1 MPEYR
6 VCKKG
11 NVPDGYIEVKEYA
24 KVTIDSNIVNDKRLK
39 ESIRIGDNVLAVKKE
54 LPKPDVKT
62 EVKPEVKPVDENK
75 K

>member
-11 NVPDGYIEVKEYA
+11 NVPDGCSEVKEYT
-24 KVTIDSNIVNDKRLK
+24 KVTIDPNIVNDKRLK

-54 LPKPDVKT
+54 LPKPVVKSR
-62 EVKPEVKPVDENK
+62 
-75 K
+75 